1 MLYKP
6 DRMERFAHL
15 FFGRFRLVLVFVIF
29 LIAGWLGRWHGFVA
43 AIAAHL
49 IFTAIASQFLIEV
62 YDLPDRWQ
70 AFIAFLSYVFALGYP
85 VLAIREGEIISKHT
99 DSPVAT
105 IGGPG
110 IVVIDSCSAAAV
122 VGHEQ
127 ARVLGPG
134 THMLRQGHRL
144 QGAVDLRQQRGTYQ
158 LTEVFTKDGIQL
170 TITFSVLYRIVQGEG
185 ILVRQARYEPSTPA
199 VIRAILATHDWKAQ
213 TELLSK
219 ATVRDTIAQFD
230 LDSLLGIVD
239 TGEIPSDRLRALRRA
254 NGVLSE
260 QVPRIS
266 LQEEIRSKLSAEAGQ
281 WGVEALKVTLDEV
294 QMPDPARGRLLEAWG
309 AHWKGV
315 IQSSEAEVEAHAQIT
330 RAEGKRTA
338 AKIEAE
344 AIETKAEAEARA
356 IQLTGQAVA
365 QAQAE
370 LYRQTLAAL
379 QPLGRVLDDEYL
391 LYLARALILKDVES
405 LEKKFKARSGLAAK
419 ASGE

>member
-1 MLYKP
+1 M
-6 DRMERFAHL
+6 
-15 FFGRFRLVLVFVIF
+15 
-29 LIAGWLGRWHGFVA
+29 
-43 AIAAHL
+43 
-49 IFTAIASQFLIEV
+49 
-62 YDLPDRWQ
+62 
-70 AFIAFLSYVFALGYP
+70 
-85 VLAIREGEIISKHT
+85 
-99 DSPVAT
+99 
-105 IGGPG
+105 
-110 IVVIDSCSAAAV
+110 
-122 VGHEQ
+122 
-127 ARVLGPG
+127 
-134 THMLRQGHRL
+134 
-144 QGAVDLRQQRGTYQ
+144 
-158 LTEVFTKDGIQL
+158 
-170 TITFSVLYRIVQGEG
+170 
-185 ILVRQARYEPSTPA
+185 
-199 VIRAILATHDWKAQ
+199 
-213 TELLSK
+213 
-219 ATVRDTIAQFD
+219 
-230 LDSLLGIVD
+230 D

-254 NGVLSE
+254 NGILSE

-309 AHWKGV
+309 AHWKRV
-315 IQSSEAEVEAHAQIT
+315 IQSSEAEVEAHAQVK

-356 IQLTGQAVA
+356 IQLTGQAAA

-391 LYLARALILKDVES
+391 LYLARALILKDIES